1 MSEEHIVNYSRS
13 ELPEDTGTDWERLEA
28 MSEEEINEAA
38 ASDPDAR
45 PTNADFWKDAKV
57 VMPKRKQP
65 ITLRVDQDV
74 LAFFKEGGAG
84 YQTRM
89 NAVLRAFMEHQR
101 KGKSLS

>member
-1 MSEEHIVNYSRS
+1 MSEEHVVRYSRG
-13 ELPEDTGTDWERLEA
+13 EPPENTRTDWERLEA

-38 ASDPDAR
+38 ASDPDAQ
-45 PTNADFWKDAKV
+45 PTDADFWKDATV

-84 YQTRM
+84 YQTRI

-101 KGKSLS
+101 KDEDGS